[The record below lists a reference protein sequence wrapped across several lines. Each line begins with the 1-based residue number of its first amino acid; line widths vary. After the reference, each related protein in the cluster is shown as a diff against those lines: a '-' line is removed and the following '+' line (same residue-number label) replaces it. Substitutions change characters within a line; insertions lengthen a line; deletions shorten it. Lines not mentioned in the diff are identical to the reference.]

1 MDPDKICHTCGGTG
15 RNMDGGVCQR
25 CGARVSYGIGKNRRE
40 IHVSGTD
47 HNEVLEVA
55 RELSKDNN
63 KNPFLVLLANWSFWF
78 GSLLAVLGVVLVV
91 LGSTGDTG
99 FTFFGQS
106 FKSQNIGIA
115 SFFLGAA
122 LVVLNVRR
130 ILKSFD
136 KSQ

>member
-1 MDPDKICHTCGGTG
+1 LDSNKICHKCGGIG
-15 RNMDGGVCQR
+15 LIDGGVCPK
-25 CGARVSYGIGKNRRE
+25 CGVSISYGIGKNKRE

-55 RELSKDNN
+55 QELSKDNQ
-63 KNPFLVLLANWSFWF
+63 KHPFLVLLANGSFWF
-78 GSLLAVLGVVLVV
+78 GSLLALLGVVLVM
-91 LGSTGDTG
+91 LGSTGTTE
-99 FTFFGQS
+99 FLLFSQL

-136 KSQ
+136 RNH